1 LGGKDLQGRNNCSKI
16 LGVWEKEAASKK

>member
-16 LGVWEKEAASKK
+16 LGVWEKAAASKK